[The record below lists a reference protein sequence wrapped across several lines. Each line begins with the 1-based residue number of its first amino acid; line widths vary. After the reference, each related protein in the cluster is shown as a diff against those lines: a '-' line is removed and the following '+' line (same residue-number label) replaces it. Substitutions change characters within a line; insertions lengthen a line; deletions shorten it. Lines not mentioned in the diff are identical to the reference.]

1 MIVKQKYLKLILFR
15 VNYLKTL
22 IPIATV
28 IIIVVEIKYACV
40 SSNNISYS
48 KYNKYFINYF

>member
-1 MIVKQKYLKLILFR
+1 MIIKQKYLKLILFR
-15 VNYLKTL
+15 VSHLKTL
-22 IPIATV
+22 IPVATA
-28 IIIVVEIKYACV
+28 IIIVVEIKYTCV